1 MAKKTGYFVEDHA
14 DIMERLRAGTA
25 TAADQILAAN
35 ALQEADQ
42 YEDAYHFCTEQIEP
56 YVQRAERPN
65 GLLPASLCD
74 SVTMLL
80 EFWNENRN
88 NPAINVSV
96 MANVRRALATGAK
109 YSLASCE
116 EALAK
121 LDTLMPKATTQRVP
135 TPPLRLGFPAPGFPA
150 RLKKCREEA
159 GFGRGYLAVMMRVH
173 ESTIAHYEAG
183 NITPQGRTVIRL
195 ATVLQIPLAKLRDGE
210 VEQPIKVTS
219 DQKHSVDE
227 ETE

>member
-1 MAKKTGYFVEDHA
+1 MPKKKKTGYFVEDHA

-74 SVTMLL
+74 SVAVLL
-80 EFWNENRN
+80 EFWNANRN
-88 NPAINVSV
+88 NPACDAEV
-96 MANVRRALATGAK
+96 MAIIRKALTSGAK
-109 YSLASCE
+109 YSLAPSI

-121 LDTLMPKATTQRVP
+121 LDAVSTSTVTQRLAKATQRA
-135 TPPLRLGFPAPGFPA
+135 GFLAPGFPA
-150 RLKKCREEA
+150 RLQKGREDA
-159 GFGRGYLAVMMRVH
+159 GLSQEELARKIKVQTDTV
-173 ESTIAHYEAG
+173 IAYEAG
-183 NITPQGRTVIRL
+183 TRTPSMMMVSRMVD
-195 ATVLQIPLAKLRDGE
+195 VLNIPLSKAHPE
-210 VEQPIKVTS
+210 AEPIKVSS
-219 DQKHSVDE
+219 DLKHSVDE
-227 ETE
+227 EME